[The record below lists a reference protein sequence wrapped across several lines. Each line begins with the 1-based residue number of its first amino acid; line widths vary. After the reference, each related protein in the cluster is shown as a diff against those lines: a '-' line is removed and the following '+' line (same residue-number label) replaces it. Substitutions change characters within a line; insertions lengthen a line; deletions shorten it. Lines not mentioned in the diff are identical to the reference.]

1 MAAGRTLRVTASY
14 LLALGLIASLS
25 VGTHVLVD
33 TIVQQQEATAKVV
46 NIAGRQ
52 RMLSQRIA
60 GTALDVIITNNAST
74 RINSISVKAHR
85 RKLFCPVANVIVRS
99 FLAVRPD

>member
-1 MAAGRTLRVTASY
+1 MAAGPSLRVTASY

-25 VGTHVLVD
+25 VGTHFLVD
-33 TIVQQQEATAKVV
+33 TIVRQQETTAKVV

-60 GTALDVIITNNAST
+60 GTSL
-74 RINSISVKAHR
+74 
-85 RKLFCPVANVIVRS
+85 
-99 FLAVRPD
+99 